1 MNSPGV
7 FRKIDS
13 FIYSSMLIAAMD
25 GLMLQWILNRDLF
38 DLKQVSQALF
48 DGFLNGIRS

>member
-38 DLKQVSQALF
+38 DLKQVSKWDSELELLF
-48 DGFLNGIRS
+48 